1 MKSQTTASTGI
12 QGRARSVPSGLRV
25 KVALEGERRA
35 ELQGEVVAFDRFW
48 MRVKLGG
55 SKATAREG
63 SNVVLEL
70 ANLDGEPP
78 IQVNGII
85 WRAPG
90 DGLITVLLSLSSQ
103 EFGRLKA
110 LVSTSADSRS
120 APPPGMPGLV
130 SSPPQAE
137 APTSVR
143 RPAPEPESPA
153 RSTEPRAKSP
163 GRGPGSE
170 RETRRPAA
178 PRRAR
183 RASPAEEAA
192 ILMAR
197 GDHEGAARLYSEA
210 VHEAPEDVSL
220 RYALGAALHRLRR
233 WREAAEAFEYVI
245 GHGRSDSREVRLAR
259 LWLERGR
266 IGMEPAPEG
275 LAEAQSTPVELGAE
289 PTEAEGQDAPEEPD
303 PEPSEPSLAE
313 QAGMLEAQGEWRK
326 AAKLYYQALQ
336 ASPQDVSLWYAL
348 GTTLHRMDR
357 SKAAAGAF
365 EKVVQHGQPD
375 SREVE
380 LARLWLE
387 GRDAPTEHTAPDV
400 RAEPEQQDPAGV
412 PSASAKAHDEPSMAS
427 AISEPPA
434 HSSSARQAAL
444 LAARGD
450 YEGAARL
457 YYEAFE
463 QALGAA
469 PDDVLLWY
477 ALGVTLQHLSQGK
490 AAARAFE
497 KVVQHGRPGS
507 REVRLARLWLEIGDA
522 VVGPV
527 EVAAPAEE
535 AAAPAAEGPS
545 ASAPIRTETPAAPP
559 EPPGQ
564 PSGRG
569 ATARRRSSA
578 TPAVALD
585 DPWELG
591 RAFDRDMPVPKAV
604 QREEPADSDAADLEP
619 SSTPS
624 GGPRAR
630 REGHRSSRSGRTKQ
644 PGSSPAEEA
653 AILAGRGDYEE
664 AARLYSEALQAAPE
678 DVSLWYALAV
688 TLRHLRR
695 SREAAEAFEYVVR
708 HGRPGSQEARLARLW
723 LERGSPREDPGAG
736 SADA

>member
-1 MKSQTTASTGI
+1 MKNQTTAGTGI
-12 QGRARSVPSGLRV
+12 QGRARSVPSGLPV

-35 ELQGEVVAFDRFW
+35 ELQGEVMAFDRFW
-48 MRVKLGG
+48 MRVKLGA

-245 GHGRSDSREVRLAR
+245 GHGRSDSREMRLAR

-289 PTEAEGQDAPEEPD
+289 PLDGEAHKA
-303 PEPSEPSLAE
+303 SLKF
-313 QAGMLEAQGEWRK
+313 QG
-326 AAKLYYQALQ
+326 
-336 ASPQDVSLWYAL
+336 
-348 GTTLHRMDR
+348 
-357 SKAAAGAF
+357 
-365 EKVVQHGQPD
+365 KVV
-375 SREVE
+375 SIE
-380 LARLWLE
+380 L
-387 GRDAPTEHTAPDV
+387 T
-400 RAEPEQQDPAGV
+400 
-412 PSASAKAHDEPSMAS
+412 KA
-427 AISEPPA
+427 
-434 HSSSARQAAL
+434 
-444 LAARGD
+444 
-450 YEGAARL
+450 
-457 YYEAFE
+457 
-463 QALGAA
+463 
-469 PDDVLLWY
+469 V
-477 ALGVTLQHLSQGK
+477 
-490 AAARAFE
+490 
-497 KVVQHGRPGS
+497 
-507 REVRLARLWLEIGDA
+507 
-522 VVGPV
+522 
-527 EVAAPAEE
+527 
-535 AAAPAAEGPS
+535 PAAC
-545 ASAPIRTETPAAPP
+545 
-559 EPPGQ
+559 
-564 PSGRG
+564 
-569 ATARRRSSA
+569 
-578 TPAVALD
+578 
-585 DPWELG
+585 
-591 RAFDRDMPVPKAV
+591 
-604 QREEPADSDAADLEP
+604 
-619 SSTPS
+619 
-624 GGPRAR
+624 
-630 REGHRSSRSGRTKQ
+630 
-644 PGSSPAEEA
+644 
-653 AILAGRGDYEE
+653 
-664 AARLYSEALQAAPE
+664 
-678 DVSLWYALAV
+678 
-688 TLRHLRR
+688 
-695 SREAAEAFEYVVR
+695 
-708 HGRPGSQEARLARLW
+708 
-723 LERGSPREDPGAG
+723 
-736 SADA
+736 